1 MSKYLANYWA
11 DKGVRSNA
19 LCPGGIY
26 NNQPD
31 EFFIKISNFIP
42 LGRMAHE
49 DEYKA
54 SVVFMVSD
62 ASKYMNGAIIP
73 IDGGRSIW

>member
-1 MSKYLANYWA
+1 
-11 DKGVRSNA
+11 
-19 LCPGGIY
+19 
-26 NNQPD
+26 
-31 EFFIKISNFIP
+31 
-42 LGRMAHE
+42 MAHE